1 MSANTVFYN
10 GSSSTSVAI
19 SGSLTSANFPSGYT
33 ISNITQVDI
42 GTTVTSIGDN
52 AFENATSL
60 TSVTFEAGSTLTTI
74 GNYAFRLSGLTS
86 IEIPNSVTS
95 IGDNAFQNAES
106 LTTFTF
112 ETGSTLTTIGVSA
125 FRHTSFSSITIPN
138 SVTSIGNYAF
148 KSVSSL
154 TKIYCDWHLHTFLTD
169 VSNILVNNFDISIHI
184 SNETNTTSG
193 STSAN
198 DRFIPFNIFDM
209 FDPSNAMPYLS
220 TGYKDYNAINIE
232 YATISSGGDTGFSQ
246 NTTYTKNFD
255 MNFND
260 KLIEGF
266 RLRFHKQ
273 GGNSIHIDDI
283 TVTNNTTGKVISFTS
298 EDNTINNVYNNTT
311 ERYARHSDKV
321 GWLDGDNTPT
331 VNPKYRWYNVL
342 SKNST
347 LKPVTVT
354 VRRSSV
360 TGSGTDADLLIQVSA
375 HDRYSISGASDYLT
389 LGGDIN
395 LNESGAIL
403 TFNNSEIL
411 GSNES
416 ASDLF
421 YMQDE
426 GDWVQG
432 SMFTIMT
439 SHTNSDGFHINLF
452 KINYD
457 GVDYIYNIENNDNYG
472 TPGDSDATITNTVGW
487 YDVGNSSY
495 PTRRYFEPAGPGWH
509 LFCSD
514 ITRKTWEDTKI
525 DWKISDRVIS
535 KIYTLGG
542 THMDNGS
549 SINSNNWTDESSLI
563 NSDMIRPRAAYWV
576 QLGGNS

>member
-42 GTTVTSIGDN
+42 GNTVTSIGTDV
-52 AFENATSL
+52 FSGAT
-60 TSVTFEAGSTLTTI
+60 
-74 GNYAFRLSGLTS
+74 
-86 IEIPNSVTS
+86 
-95 IGDNAFQNAES
+95 
-106 LTTFTF
+106 
-112 ETGSTLTTIGVSA
+112 
-125 FRHTSFSSITIPN
+125 
-138 SVTSIGNYAF
+138 
-148 KSVSSL
+148 SL

-193 STSAN
+193 SNDWN
-198 DRFIPFNIFDM
+198 DRNIPFNIFDI
-209 FDPSNAMPYLS
+209 FDPSNAMPYLE
-220 TGYKDYNAINIE
+220 TGYIDYNAIKDAKV
-232 YATISSGGDTGFSQ
+232 YSGDAGFSQ
-246 NTTYTKNFD
+246 NTTYTTNFD

-266 RLRFHKQ
+266 RLRFHKR
-273 GGNSIHIDDI
+273 GTNSIHIDDI

-321 GWLDGDNTPT
+321 GWLDGDNSPT
-331 VNPKYRWYNVL
+331 VYPKYRWYNVL
-342 SKNST
+342 SENST

-354 VRRSSV
+354 VKRSS
-360 TGSGTDADLLIQVSA
+360 GSSGQTSADLLIQVSA

-487 YDVGNSSY
+487 YDVGDSSY
-495 PTRRYFEPAGPGWH
+495 PTRRYFEPAGPGWN

-542 THMDNGS
+542 THLNNS
-549 SINSNNWTDESSLI
+549 SSVNTNYWTDESSLTDA
-563 NSDMIRPRAAYWV
+563 DMIRPRTSYWV